1 MVGWHLPGLLDLS
14 QNNPDVRVWLT
25 HSTFFAAG
33 VLFWLQIIPSHPFK
47 PKLSTG
53 RQIAAIL
60 GTNVVMIV
68 LAMSLSIFT
77 LSSWYSVYDHV
88 PGVSLSPFADQQIGA
103 GILWICGDF
112 WALPAL
118 IVLIRR
124 AIREEG
130 NAGALIDK
138 VFGVRSATEPR
149 ETPVA

>member
-1 MVGWHLPGLLDLS
+1 
-14 QNNPDVRVWLT
+14 
-25 HSTFFAAG
+25 
-33 VLFWLQIIPSHPFK
+33 
-47 PKLSTG
+47 
-53 RQIAAIL
+53 
-60 GTNVVMIV
+60 MIV